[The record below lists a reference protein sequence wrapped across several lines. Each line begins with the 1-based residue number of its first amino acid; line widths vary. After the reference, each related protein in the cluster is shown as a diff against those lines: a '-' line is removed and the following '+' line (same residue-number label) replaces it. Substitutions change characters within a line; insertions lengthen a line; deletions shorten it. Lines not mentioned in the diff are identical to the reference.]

1 MAKKL
6 NLSFGSRGAKLSK
19 EPQLS
24 SWNMKLLYS
33 CREFFIILIK
43 IWLTHPWR
51 QSTFF
56 PSGFPHCFPIRTT
69 KNCKMKRDFRFR
81 DSYTYENHLQY
92 DPKELV
98 FLFLSVLGFSI
109 TCRCYRILSNL
120 QSMSHYFVCSKLS
133 ETRSNFLRWHDSFSN
148 HKTQQAKNAGA
159 CFTDLQWSRFWCH
172 NYTFACQ
179 LLDLRSHL
187 NSGNSAT
194 CQNYHGDVYASVYFW
209 NFKMRRQREF
219 CF

>member
-1 MAKKL
+1 
-6 NLSFGSRGAKLSK
+6 
-19 EPQLS
+19 
-24 SWNMKLLYS
+24 
-33 CREFFIILIK
+33 
-43 IWLTHPWR
+43 
-51 QSTFF
+51 
-56 PSGFPHCFPIRTT
+56 
-69 KNCKMKRDFRFR
+69 MKRDFRFR

-159 CFTDLQWSRFWCH
+159 CFKDLQLIQALMLKLYFCLSVTRFEI
-172 NYTFACQ
+172 
-179 LLDLRSHL
+179 S
-187 NSGNSAT
+187 SE
-194 CQNYHGDVYASVYFW
+194 FW
-209 NFKMRRQREF
+209 KFRNLSKLSW
-219 CF
+219 